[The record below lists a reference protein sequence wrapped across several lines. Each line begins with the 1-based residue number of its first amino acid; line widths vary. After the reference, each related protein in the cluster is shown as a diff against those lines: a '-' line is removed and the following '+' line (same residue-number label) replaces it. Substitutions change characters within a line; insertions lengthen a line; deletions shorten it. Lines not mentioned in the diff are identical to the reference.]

1 MKINL
6 SMRDVETTLVLGR
19 TLNFR
24 QAAGQLHLSQSALS
38 TQVLRI
44 EDSLGVRLFDR
55 TTRTVRLTAA
65 GEVFMQQAAILQAAF
80 RDAIDA
86 VSGIASAE
94 RGQVAVAALPSL
106 AARLLPRVL
115 MAYRRDHPKVTL
127 KVYDTLSGPAFDLVR
142 AGEVDFALT
151 AADPQQA
158 DLHYDPMMSDRFVL
172 LIPSEHPLAQGKG
185 PLRWADTVSAEHVS
199 MTHPSSVRQ
208 YAEWAFL
215 QNRIRFQP
223 VFEAEH
229 PRHHRGDGGMR
240 LSALPRCR
248 RSRPAPC
255 ASPASSSAC
264 STAPVTERSIGLV
277 TARNRSLSP
286 AAAALVGVLRAHLA
300 QAGGGVPAA
309 VVSEP
314 WRPPRPARKPVRQDA
329 QCLKTRAHSRYV
341 RSRQPHKDP
350 AVTQSPAVQPG
361 PARARLRR
369 RA

>member
-1 MKINL
+1 MIDNQDQSAIRAVKINL

-38 TQVLRI
+38 TQILRI
-44 EDSLGVRLFDR
+44 EESLGVRLFDR

-94 RGQVAVAALPSL
+94 RGHVAVAALPSL

-115 MAYRRDHPKVTL
+115 MAYRREHPKVTL
-127 KVYDTLSGPAFDLVR
+127 KVFDTLSGPAFDLVR

-172 LIPSEHPLAQGKG
+172 LIPSEHPLAHGKG
-185 PLRWADTVSAEHVS
+185 PVRWADTVDAAHVS

-229 PRHHRGDGGMR
+229 LATIAAMVECGFGVA
-240 LSALPRCR
+240 ALPEIAAGTVRQAGIVER
-248 RSRPAPC
+248 LL
-255 ASPASSSAC
+255 
-264 STAPVTERSIGLV
+264 TAPVTERSIGLV

-300 QAGGGVPAA
+300 QAGGGVA
-309 VVSEP
+309 
-314 WRPPRPARKPVRQDA
+314 
-329 QCLKTRAHSRYV
+329 
-341 RSRQPHKDP
+341 DP
-350 AVTQSPAVQPG
+350 A
-361 PARARLRR
+361 
-369 RA
+369 

>member
-1 MKINL
+1 
-6 SMRDVETTLVLGR
+6 MRDIETVLVLGR

-44 EDSLGVRLFDR
+44 EDALGVRLFDR

-65 GEVFMQQAAILQAAF
+65 GKVFLQQAALLQSAF

-86 VSGIASAE
+86 VGGIASAE

-106 AARLLPRVL
+106 AARILPRVL
-115 MAYRRDHPKVTL
+115 MAYHHERPEVTL
-127 KVYDTLSGPAFDLVR
+127 KVFDTLSGPAFDLVR

-158 DLHYDPMMSDRFVL
+158 DLHYEPLMSDRFVL
-172 LIPSEHPLAQGKG
+172 LIPAAHPMARATG
-185 PLRWADTVSAEHVS
+185 PLRWADTASAPHVS

-229 PRHHRGDGGMR
+229 LATIAAMVECGFGVA
-240 LSALPRCR
+240 ALPEIAAGTVRQPGIVER
-248 RSRPAPC
+248 LL
-255 ASPASSSAC
+255 
-264 STAPVTERSIGLV
+264 TGPVAERSIGLV
-277 TARNRSLSP
+277 TLRNRSLSP
-286 AAAALVGVLRAHLA
+286 AAAELAEAVRGHLA
-300 QAGGGVPAA
+300 PAGQEAA
-309 VVSEP
+309 G
-314 WRPPRPARKPVRQDA
+314 AGK
-329 QCLKTRAHSRYV
+329 
-341 RSRQPHKDP
+341 
-350 AVTQSPAVQPG
+350 G
-361 PARARLRR
+361 
-369 RA
+369 

>member
-1 MKINL
+1 MIDNQDQSAIHAVKINL

-38 TQVLRI
+38 TQILRI
-44 EDSLGVRLFDR
+44 EESLGVRLFDR

-94 RGQVAVAALPSL
+94 RGHVAVAALPSL

-115 MAYRRDHPKVTL
+115 MAYRREHPKVTL
-127 KVYDTLSGPAFDLVR
+127 KVFDTLSGPAFDLVR

-172 LIPSEHPLAQGKG
+172 LIPSEHPLAHGKG
-185 PLRWADTVSAEHVS
+185 PVRWADTVDAGHVS

-229 PRHHRGDGGMR
+229 LATIAAMVECGFGVA
-240 LSALPRCR
+240 ALPEIAAGTVRQAGIVER
-248 RSRPAPC
+248 LL
-255 ASPASSSAC
+255 
-264 STAPVTERSIGLV
+264 TAPVTERSIGLV

-286 AAAALVGVLRAHLA
+286 AAVALVGVLRDHLA
-300 QAGGGVPAA
+300 QGGGGVA
-309 VVSEP
+309 
-314 WRPPRPARKPVRQDA
+314 
-329 QCLKTRAHSRYV
+329 
-341 RSRQPHKDP
+341 DP
-350 AVTQSPAVQPG
+350 A
-361 PARARLRR
+361 
-369 RA
+369 